1 MAQSSGTTGCLGC
14 LGTIFFVVFVVPSLI
29 SGLFAVFRGE
39 ASLGVKGCSFNIMN
53 GSFSCNPEITAKHQ
67 FLDITNLQTKQDKVT
82 SAIQKFHTQVS
93 KGDCLAIYEQ
103 SSEVFQKTNPQ
114 PNFLV
119 YCDAIRHNFGATK
132 SFEALAWEWLPS
144 DHQANEF
151 IRIHLRAEAQNSNRE
166 ELFVWQLT
174 NKEAQL
180 VSHAYGLMP
189 TQFGGR

>member
-39 ASLGVKGCSFNIMN
+39 ASLGVKNCSFNVMS
-53 GSFSCNPEITAKHQ
+53 GSLSCNPEITVKYH
-67 FLDITNLQTKQDKVT
+67 FLNITNLQTKQDKIT
-82 SAIQKFHTQVS
+82 AAIQKFHTQVS

-103 SSEVFQKTNPQ
+103 SSEVFQKANPQ

-119 YCDAIRHNFGATK
+119 YCDAIRNNFGATK
-132 SFEALAWEWLPS
+132 SFETLAWEWLPS

-151 IRIHLRAEAQNSNRE
+151 IRVHSYVQAQNSNRE
-166 ELFVWQLT
+166 ELLVWQI
-174 NKEAQL
+174 NGSEVQL
-180 VSHAYGLMP
+180 ASHAYWLIP
-189 TQFGGR
+189 IHLGGR